1 MKNVLTH
8 NLKINLPATIMVA
21 YYTRKQM
28 IKMKKLVNFM
38 KEQTRITPF

>member
-1 MKNVLTH
+1 
-8 NLKINLPATIMVA
+8 MVA
-21 YYTRKQM
+21 YYAQKQM